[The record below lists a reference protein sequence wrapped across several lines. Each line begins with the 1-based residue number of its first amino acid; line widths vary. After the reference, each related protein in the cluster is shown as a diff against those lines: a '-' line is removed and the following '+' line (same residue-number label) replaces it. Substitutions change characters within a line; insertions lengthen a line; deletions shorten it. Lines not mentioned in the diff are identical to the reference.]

1 MSIKELVIKIESK
14 LQTQVDHIFKFY
26 ENKELQH
33 KMYDL
38 GFEWYI
44 KGLHAGIE
52 SERKYQESKK

>member
-1 MSIKELVIKIESK
+1 MSIKELVIKIEDK
-14 LQTQVDHIFKFY
+14 LQTQVDHIFKYY
-26 ENKELQH
+26 ENNEIKQ

-52 SERKYQESKK
+52 SERSFQEGKK